1 MLEAKVIGILQR
13 NFRRE
18 QLNSEKLGFIGVGNM
33 GEALLRGILG
43 SRLMSPGDILASDVN
58 SEKLNSLSGE
68 LGIAA
73 VESNRELVKSSDI
86 ILFAVKPD
94 VIKTVFSEVS
104 SDLNQPKWCISIAA
118 GVSTAV
124 IEGVSQ
130 TGLSVVRVMP
140 NTPAIVHEG
149 MSAICPGRY
158 ASEEHMQKT
167 KQIFQAVGK
176 VIVIQEKF
184 MDTVTALSGSGP
196 AFVFL
201 IIESLTDAA
210 VQLGLSRADA
220 AIMAAQTVLGASKM
234 AVDTEEH
241 PAILKSKVTSPGGT
255 TAAGLYELERRA
267 MRAAIMDAVAA
278 AALRSEQISSSMT
291 DQS

>member
-1 MLEAKVIGILQR
+1 
-13 NFRRE
+13 
-18 QLNSEKLGFIGVGNM
+18 LNSEKLGFIGIGNM

-58 SEKLNSLSGE
+58 SEKLNSLNSE

-73 VESNRELVKSSDI
+73 LESNRELVKSSDI
-86 ILFAVKPD
+86 ILLAVKPD
-94 VIKTVFSEVS
+94 VIRTVLSEVS
-104 SDLNQPKWCISIAA
+104 SDLSQPKWCISIAA

-124 IEGVSQ
+124 IEGVLQ
-130 TGLSVVRVMP
+130 TGSPVVRVMP
-140 NTPAIVHEG
+140 NTPAMVYEG

-158 ASEEHMQKT
+158 ASEEHIQKT
-167 KQIFQAVGK
+167 SQIFQAVGK
-176 VIVIQEKF
+176 AIVIQEKF

-241 PAILKSKVTSPGGT
+241 PAILRNKVTSPGGT
-255 TAAGLYELERRA
+255 TASGLYELERRA

-278 AALRSEQISSSMT
+278 AALRSEQISSSMA

>member
-1 MLEAKVIGILQR
+1 MLKAKGIGILQR

-43 SRLMSPGDILASDVN
+43 SGLMSPGDILASDVN
-58 SEKLNSLSGE
+58 SEKLSSLSGE
-68 LGIAA
+68 LGITAL
-73 VESNRELVKSSDI
+73 ESNRELVKSSDI
-86 ILFAVKPD
+86 ILLAVKPD
-94 VIKTVFSEVS
+94 VIKTVLSEVS

-124 IEGVSQ
+124 IEGVLQ
-130 TGLSVVRVMP
+130 TGSPVVRVMP
-140 NTPAIVHEG
+140 NTPAMVYEG

-158 ASEEHMQKT
+158 ASEEHIQKT
-167 KQIFQAVGK
+167 RQIFQAVGK

-220 AIMAAQTVLGASKM
+220 AIMAAQTVLGASRM

-278 AALRSEQISSSMT
+278 AALRSEQISSSMA